1 MYFMKSVSRNS
12 TCYFSDIKVNG
23 NKRYWLPCCKY
34 LVQVNPSNRISLY
47 LISVLTGS
55 GSGDVFV
62 GQRLRHRSGGPTP
75 RPGGRGMMGYTRS
88 ASCDKG
94 NNSKQQTIK
103 ADWSPVQGSSF
114 VNWCFCDKMCF
125 QTDIVYMLCIVCM
138 RFLTFNKQII
148 KQDVVLLLA
157 SILPQVHKE
166 IPSYRLKYR
175 QPPHIMMFM
184 WYIMYH
190 DKVLNYP

>member
-1 MYFMKSVSRNS
+1 MYFMKFVSKNS
-12 TCYFSDIKVNG
+12 TCNFSDIKVDR

-62 GQRLRHRSGGPTP
+62 GQRLRHWSGGPTP
-75 RPGGRGMMGYTRS
+75 RPGGRGMMGYTWS

-94 NNSKQQTIK
+94 NNSKQLKLTDHLYKAVPLLTDVSVIK
-103 ADWSPVQGSSF
+103 CVFKMTLYTSYVLF
-114 VNWCFCDKMCF
+114 VWNFWHSINKLLNKTLWCCW
-125 QTDIVYMLCIVCM
+125 QVYYQKFI
-138 RFLTFNKQII
+138 RR
-148 KQDVVLLLA
+148 
-157 SILPQVHKE
+157 SHH
-166 IPSYRLKYR
+166 RLEYR
-175 QPPHIMMFM
+175 QLPHNVIRIMMFM

-190 DKVLNYP
+190 DIVVN

>member
-1 MYFMKSVSRNS
+1 MYFMKSGSRNS

-103 ADWSPVQGSSF
+103 ADKAVPLLTDVSVIKC
-114 VNWCFCDKMCF
+114 VLCF

-138 RFLTFNKQII
+138 RFLTFNKQTI

-166 IPSYRLKYR
+166 TS
-175 QPPHIMMFM
+175 
-184 WYIMYH
+184 
-190 DKVLNYP
+190 